1 MIPLIACIV
10 WLGVYPA
17 PVLRR
22 MEGAATKFVSRVNGH
37 VAAPTQPVAEAR
49 Q

>member
-22 MEGAATKFVSRVNGH
+22 MENAATKFVTRVNGSG
-37 VAAPTQPVAEAR
+37 AAVQPVAEAR